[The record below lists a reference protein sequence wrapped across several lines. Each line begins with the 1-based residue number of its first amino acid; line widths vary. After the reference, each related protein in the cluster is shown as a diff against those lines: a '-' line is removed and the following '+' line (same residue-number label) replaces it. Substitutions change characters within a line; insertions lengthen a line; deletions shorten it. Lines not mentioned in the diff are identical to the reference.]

1 MGEPPYH
8 PHRQH
13 VLPHPPP
20 LPHGHPG
27 PAIKC
32 LECDNE
38 DSDPKKRC
46 DAAEKVV
53 VECPTGGNEK
63 WCEDRNNDEV
73 KEPGWRSEGS
83 GNNQKWCNTWHDDA
97 KTERTECHCIADSCN
112 TKVSKHDHGGS
123 SGSAGTTVSVVMV
136 SAA

>member
-1 MGEPPYH
+1 MGES
-8 PHRQH
+8 
-13 VLPHPPP
+13 LPTI
-20 LPHGHPG
+20 LTSNMFSRILLLSLMVIQGQ
-27 PAIKC
+27 AIKC

-53 VECPTGGNEK
+53 VECPTGGKEQWRGIKDINGVLVKK
-63 WCEDRNNDEV
+63 WCEA
-73 KEPGWRSEGS
+73 
-83 GNNQKWCNTWHDDA
+83 WHDDA

-136 SAA
+136 SAAMVIATLV